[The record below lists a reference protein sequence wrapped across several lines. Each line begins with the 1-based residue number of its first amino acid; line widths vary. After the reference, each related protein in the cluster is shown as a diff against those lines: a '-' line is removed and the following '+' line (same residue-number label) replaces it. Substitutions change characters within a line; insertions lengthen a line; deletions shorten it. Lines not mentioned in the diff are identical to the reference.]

1 MTELRHFLASL
12 YDAVSEA
19 EMQALVNGRQRL
31 RRMVES
37 GDFPDDLSLPVY
49 HATDLSV
56 TLDVGLEAR
65 ETKRGIQLYVTEP
78 SADDQTELGLDLE
91 VYDFLQAGDLTAGI
105 DDRKRPGGNLDVHIP
120 IREPP
125 VDSADTVDSAKDVG
139 EKSEDI
145 RKEARSGHERTK
157 DERPDD
163 ERPDDERT
171 KDERT
176 DGERTDDEQGKT
188 KSTTDESAKEIAKTD
203 EKRPESGKRIKKDE
217 RNTEEDAAEKRAE
230 HERERFRKPAKF
242 PGLSLPKEWARERGN
257 RDTGED
263 DR

>member
-105 DDRKRPGGNLDVHIP
+105 DDRKRPGGDLDVHIP

-125 VDSADTVDSAKDVG
+125 VDSADSVDSAKDVD
-139 EKSEDI
+139 EKSEDT
-145 RKEARSGHERTK
+145 RK
-157 DERPDD
+157 DERT
-163 ERPDDERT
+163 DDERT

-176 DGERTDDEQGKT
+176 DDEQEKT
-188 KSTTDESAKEIAKTD
+188 KSTTDGSAKETAKTD
-203 EKRPESGKRIKKDE
+203 ERRPEGGKRTKSDE
-217 RNTEEDAAEKRAE
+217 RNTEEDPAEKRAE
-230 HERERFRKPAKF
+230 HERERFRKAAKF
-242 PGLSLPKEWARERGN
+242 PGLSLPKGWARDRGN

>member
-37 GDFPDDLSLPVY
+37 GDFSDDLSLPVY

-91 VYDFLQAGDLTAGI
+91 VYDFLQAEDLTAGI
-105 DDRKRPGGNLDVHIP
+105 DDRKRPGGGLDVHIP

-125 VDSADTVDSAKDVG
+125 VDSADPVDSAKDVD
-139 EKSEDI
+139 EKSEGT

-157 DERPDD
+157 DERPD
-163 ERPDDERT
+163 EE
-171 KDERT
+171 KD
-176 DGERTDDEQGKT
+176 ERTDDEQGKT

-203 EKRPESGKRIKKDE
+203 EKRPDGKRTKNEE
-217 RNTEEDAAEKRAE
+217 RNTDEDAAEKRAE
-230 HERERFRKPAKF
+230 HERERFRRPAKF
-242 PGLSLPKEWARERGN
+242 PGLSLPKGWPRERRN
-257 RDTGED
+257 RETGEE

>member
-105 DDRKRPGGNLDVHIP
+105 DDRKRPGGGLDVHIP

-125 VDSADTVDSAKDVG
+125 VDSADSVDSAKEVD
-139 EKSEDI
+139 EQSEDT
-145 RKEARSGHERTK
+145 RKEPRSGHERTK
-157 DERPDD
+157 DERT
-163 ERPDDERT
+163 DDERT
-171 KDERT
+171 KD
-176 DGERTDDEQGKT
+176 ERTDDEQGKT
-188 KSTTDESAKEIAKTD
+188 KSTTDESAKATAKTD
-203 EKRPESGKRIKKDE
+203 EKRPEGGKRSKKDE
-217 RNTEEDAAEKRAE
+217 RNIDEDAAEKRAE

-242 PGLSLPKEWARERGN
+242 PGLSLPKGWARERRN
-257 RDTGED
+257 RETEED